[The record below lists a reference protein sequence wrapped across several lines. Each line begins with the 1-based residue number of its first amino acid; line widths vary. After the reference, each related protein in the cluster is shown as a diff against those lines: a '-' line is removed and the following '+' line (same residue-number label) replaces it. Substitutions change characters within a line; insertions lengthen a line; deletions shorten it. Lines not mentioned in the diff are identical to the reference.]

1 MACSFSHMGPLGDKV
16 KAGYDPPMKKPKAKK
31 VGAGPPETLPPMVA
45 DMEAIA
51 KAAMK
56 TIPGELRRH
65 VDGVVIQVVDF
76 PDRETEM
83 EMGLES
89 PFDLLGLY
97 RGVSLNHKSI
107 AHTPDGV
114 DMIFLYR
121 RPILDY
127 WCETGEDL
135 ALLVRHVL
143 IHEIGHHFGFSDTDM
158 ERIENA

>member
-1 MACSFSHMGPLGDKV
+1 MGPLGGKV
-16 KAGYDPPMKKPKAKK
+16 KAGYHRLMKRASMNIDSMNKA
-31 VGAGPPETLPPMVA
+31 PTLPPHLA

-51 KAAMK
+51 RAALK
-56 TIPGELRRH
+56 IIPEELRRH
-65 VDGVVIQVVDF
+65 VDGVVIRVEDF
-76 PDRETEM
+76 PDRETEL

-97 RGVSLNHKSI
+97 RGVSLNHKSVTEI
-107 AHTPDGV
+107 PGEV

-135 ALLVRHVL
+135 DHIVRHVL

-158 ERIENA
+158 ERIENEL